1 MAPAG
6 WHPITPTG
14 LAANI
19 YGVALAFSI
28 LSTIV
33 LGLRV
38 YARLS
43 LNQFSLEDWLM
54 CTGWLINMVH
64 NSVIIYGTHT
74 GLGSPDAL
82 IPGGPTG
89 PIYMEG
95 IKSVFLWQVFFL
107 SGFVFIKVSICLTL
121 LRIAVVKWHRT
132 TLWVLIIISVVST
145 IFVDFY
151 VLLQCQPIAATWG
164 EVKGTCLSSTITV
177 SITFIISA
185 FNLVTDVLTSLL
197 PFLMLKGVQMT
208 KQKKTAII
216 SILSLGVL
224 ASIATIARLPF
235 AQAYF
240 ATSNYLEGIGD
251 IILWTICECD
261 LALIAGSLP
270 MLRTL
275 FKSIKG
281 SMQQKSTQNTHS
293 TELRDMGKPQKIR
306 ERSDSER
313 EHIVITVD
321 HHVDHELRASVTP
334 NSDMQPQYQAKSYF

>member
-1 MAPAG
+1 
-6 WHPITPTG
+6 
-14 LAANI
+14 
-19 YGVALAFSI
+19 
-28 LSTIV
+28 
-33 LGLRV
+33 
-38 YARLS
+38 
-43 LNQFSLEDWLM
+43 
-54 CTGWLINMVH
+54 
-64 NSVIIYGTHT
+64 
-74 GLGSPDAL
+74 
-82 IPGGPTG
+82 
-89 PIYMEG
+89 
-95 IKSVFLWQVFFL
+95 LWQVFFL

-240 ATSNYLEGIGD
+240 ATSNYLGMSS
-251 IILWTICECD
+251 IL
-261 LALIAGSLP
+261 GSA
-270 MLRTL
+270 
-275 FKSIKG
+275 K
-281 SMQQKSTQNTHS
+281 
-293 TELRDMGKPQKIR
+293 
-306 ERSDSER
+306 
-313 EHIVITVD
+313 
-321 HHVDHELRASVTP
+321 
-334 NSDMQPQYQAKSYF
+334 NSNSQRRRRLHMSC

>member
-6 WHPITPTG
+6 WHSITPTG
-14 LAANI
+14 LAADI
-19 YGVALAFSI
+19 YGTALAFSI

-33 LGLRV
+33 LALRV
-38 YARLS
+38 YARMKMK
-43 LNQFSLEDWLM
+43 QFSLEDWLM
-54 CTGWLINMVH
+54 CIGWLINMVH

-74 GLGSPDAL
+74 GLGTPDSK

-107 SGFVFIKVSICLTL
+107 SGLVFIKVSICLTL
-121 LRIAVVKWHRT
+121 LRIAMVKWHRI
-132 TLWVLIIISVVST
+132 TLWVLIAVTVVST
-145 IFVDFY
+145 IFVDVY
-151 VLLQCQPIAATWG
+151 VLLQCRPIAATWG
-164 EVKGTCLSSTITV
+164 EVPGTCLSSTITV

-185 FNLVTDVLTSLL
+185 FNLITDVATALL
-197 PFLMLKGVQMT
+197 PFLMLKDVQMT
-208 KQKKTAII
+208 KQKRTAII

-235 AQAYF
+235 AEAYF

-251 IILWTICECD
+251 VILWTIVECD

-281 SMQQKSTQNTHS
+281 SMQKSSQHTNS
-293 TELRDMGKPQKIR
+293 AELLSMGRAQKIR
-306 ERSDSER
+306 DHSDSER
-313 EHIVITVD
+313 IVITVD
-321 HHVDHELRASVTP
+321 HHVDTEARST
-334 NSDMQPQYQAKSYF
+334 SDRSLQPQYQAKSYF